1 MTEKPQVV
9 QLTAQQVVDEIN
21 RRGAEIVRLQ
31 RENTQLW
38 SACKIALPF
47 LKNRDAAAA
56 LRAALRLAKG
66 LPDE

>member
-31 RENTQLW
+31 RENAQLW
-38 SACKIALPF
+38 AACKIALPF
-47 LKNRDAAAA
+47 LKHRDSADA

-66 LPDE
+66 ESHD